1 MSPVL
6 HSSSGGSAAAQAQ
19 ARDPRTS
26 TTSDHVVVI
35 VLNWNA
41 ERDTAACLDS
51 FLAQRGVTVEIL
63 LVDNASDD
71 GSGERLRARYPTVS
85 YLATGANLG
94 YSGGNN
100 RGIEWALARGATW
113 VLVVNNDTVAAPD
126 CVRLLLAAASSEPRL
141 AAVAPLI
148 VRHDDPSRIWFA
160 GGRFDRARAIGV
172 HQHDGATVDSL
183 ATSAPRGDAEP
194 WHECSFLT
202 GCCLLLRPAALRDV
216 GLFQSD
222 FFAYGEDV
230 ELGLRLTRA
239 RWAMGWVPAARIAH
253 RVPPRGAEPSPDQ
266 IRLRDRNRRRLVG
279 LHYQLRWRVLFA
291 AWFWPTRVIHLL
303 RYILVGDRARAS
315 AIVAGLRER

>member
-1 MSPVL
+1 MTRAA
-6 HSSSGGSAAAQAQ
+6 SASQTNANASATEQPAGMTPD
-19 ARDPRTS
+19 R
-26 TTSDHVVVI
+26 VIVI

-41 ERDTAACLDS
+41 ERDTSACLDS
-51 FLAQRGVTVEIL
+51 FLEQRGVAVEIL

-71 GSGERLRARYPTVS
+71 GSGERLRARYPMVS

-100 RGIEWALARGATW
+100 RGIEWALARGARW

-126 CVRLLLAAASSEPRL
+126 CVHLLLSAASSDPRL

-172 HQHDGATVDSL
+172 HQHDGESVDSL
-183 ATSAPRGDAEP
+183 AQSMPRGDAAQ
-194 WHECSFLT
+194 WHACSFLT

-222 FFAYGEDV
+222 YFAYGEDV

-239 RWAMGWVPAARIAH
+239 RWAMGWVPSARIAH

-279 LHYQLRWRVLFA
+279 LHYPLGWRVLFA
-291 AWFWPTRVIHLL
+291 GWFWPTRVIHFL
-303 RYILVGDRARAS
+303 RYVLVGDRARAT
-315 AIVAGLRER
+315 AIVAGMREP